1 MEVPKIGDSPYTL
14 DQAQSPQSPHPHH
27 AIGAMA
33 PADPVQALHKAD
45 KAIQEL
51 PLLLVCPRPVPVDV
65 AVGLPL
71 CDALGGSDT
80 GWQQQ
85 ESGPPELQRLN

>member
-1 MEVPKIGDSPYTL
+1 MEGPKIGDSPYTL

-33 PADPVQALHKAD
+33 PANPVQALHKAD